1 MLATRFKIKAHDTR
15 AKNMKNSISLIGMAG
30 AGKSSIGIK
39 VAQQL
44 NLKFVDSDL
53 LIEER
58 FAQTLQEILDD
69 AGYLKLRAIEEEV
82 LLSIDLA
89 GTVLST
95 GGSAV
100 YSEKSM
106 QYLQQNSLVIYL
118 EVPFDQILERVPSF
132 LDRGFAKEPSQSI
145 EDAFCEREE
154 LYQNSAHHIISN
166 TTDLNSCVSKIIA
179 LI

>member
-1 MLATRFKIKAHDTR
+1 
-15 AKNMKNSISLIGMAG
+15 MKNSISLIGMAG

-89 GTVLST
+89 DTVLST

-100 YSEKSM
+100 YSDKSM

-145 EDAFCEREE
+145 EDAFREREE
-154 LYQNSAHHIISN
+154 LYQNSAHHIVSN
-166 TTDLNSCVSKIIA
+166 TQDINACVSKIIA
-179 LI
+179 LV

>member
-1 MLATRFKIKAHDTR
+1 
-15 AKNMKNSISLIGMAG
+15 MKNSISLIGMAG

-39 VAQQL
+39 LAQQL

-69 AGYLKLRAIEEEV
+69 AGYLKLRAIEEEAI
-82 LLSIDLA
+82 LSIDLA
-89 GTVLST
+89 DTVFST

-100 YSEKSM
+100 YSDKSM

-145 EDAFCEREE
+145 EDAFYEREE

>member
-1 MLATRFKIKAHDTR
+1 
-15 AKNMKNSISLIGMAG
+15 MKNSISLIGMAG
-30 AGKSSIGIK
+30 AGKSSVGIK

-58 FAQTLQEILDD
+58 FVQTLQEILDD

-89 GTVLST
+89 DTVLST

-100 YSEKSM
+100 YSDKSM

-145 EDAFCEREE
+145 EDAFYEREE